1 MASLH
6 DEWKVFPHG
15 PVEQIDEGIVS
26 VEGEIQMPL
35 GRFPRRMTIVALND
49 GRTVAFSPV
58 ALDEPAIREVEAL
71 GALAFMVVPNGFHRL
86 DARPFKKR
94 YPEIR
99 VVCPPGAKN
108 RVEKAVPVDAVSD
121 VFKDGEVRFIVVEGM
136 RNAEAALIVRRGSG
150 TTLIL
155 NDVISN
161 VRHPKGLG
169 ANIMARLF
177 RFGIKR
183 PQMSREVRYLFV
195 SDKRALAKQIRDW
208 AAIPDLRRVIVSHG
222 EIIDQSPAEVLQSI
236 AATLD

>member
-177 RFGIKR
+177 RFGIKH

-195 SDKRALAKQIRDW
+195 NEIGRAH
-208 AAIPDLRRVIVSHG
+208 V
-222 EIIDQSPAEVLQSI
+222 
-236 AATLD
+236 